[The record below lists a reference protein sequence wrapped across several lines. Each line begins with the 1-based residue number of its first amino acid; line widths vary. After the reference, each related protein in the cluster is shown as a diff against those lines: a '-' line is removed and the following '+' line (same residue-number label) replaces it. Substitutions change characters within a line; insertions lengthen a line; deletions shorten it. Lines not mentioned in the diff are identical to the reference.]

1 MLLKYNINFMF
12 KSMHNNVYSTVR
24 KRRNFDLICIFV
36 VVDTIKLVTKKQLR
50 IKYNNTTYIFTLH
63 YAL

>member
-1 MLLKYNINFMF
+1 MF

-50 IKYNNTTYIFTLH
+50 INYNITTFSHYIIPHETC
-63 YAL
+63 